1 MITYPEAISL
11 IDKISLKLP
20 NEKISILNS
29 VNRVCAED
37 VLSPLTNPSSNNT
50 SFDGFAVIA
59 KETEGLSSQK
69 TKKFKILRTI
79 AAGDEPKIDNYEK
92 NSAVEVMTG
101 GLVPKPFD
109 SIIAV
114 EKVKY
119 FPTKEKPT
127 HIIVDEEVKQF
138 SYIRFAGEDYNL
150 KDVVIKKGELIQP
163 KHIMALTTLG
173 IKDVQVKKQPQ
184 IIFFGTGSEIADY
197 KDTKVPSWKVRNSN
211 NHYFTSFGKSL
222 YFQII
227 DGGIIKDDE
236 PEKLKKALDDALNS
250 DIDIFVTSGA
260 ISAGKFDFIPK
271 LIKDCGF
278 ETHFK
283 GVAIKPGRPIMLSKL
298 KQKEKLFFGLP
309 GNPISCAAGFRFFVY
324 PLIRNSLGMS
334 KEKKFKAKLVNEYS
348 KAENF
353 THFARCLMT
362 INNQGSCEL
371 EVLQGQQ
378 SNRIKSF
385 VEANCWGIFEE
396 GKEKFKSGDF
406 VKWMH
411 LNPNLIN

>member
-1 MITYPEAISL
+1 MINYQEALSL
-11 IDKISLKLP
+11 IDKIYLKLP

-37 VLSPLTNPSSNNT
+37 ILSPSANPSSNNAA
-50 SFDGFAVIA
+50 FDGFAVIA
-59 KETEGLSSQK
+59 KETKGLSSNK
-69 TKKFKILRTI
+69 TKKFKILKTI
-79 AAGDEPKIDNYEK
+79 AAGDDPKINNFER
-92 NSAVEVMTG
+92 NSTVEIMTG
-101 GLVPKPFD
+101 GLVHEPFD
-109 SIIAV
+109 SIIPV

-119 FPTKEKPT
+119 FPSKEKPT
-127 HIIVDEEVKQF
+127 HIIVDEQVKKF

-150 KDVVIKKGELIQP
+150 NDVVIKNGELIQP

-173 IKDVQVKKQPQ
+173 IVEAKVKKQPK
-184 IIFFGTGSEIADY
+184 IIFFGTGNEIADY
-197 KDTKVPSWKVRNSN
+197 KDKNVPSWKVRNSN

-236 PEKLKKALDDALNS
+236 PDKLKEELKKTLSS

-271 LIKDCGF
+271 LIKEFGF

-283 GVAIKPGRPIMLSKL
+283 GVAIKPGRPIMLSKFQ
-298 KQKEKLFFGLP
+298 QKEKLFFGLP
-309 GNPISCAAGFRFFVY
+309 GNPISCAAGFRFFIY
-324 PLIRNSLGMS
+324 PLIRNSLGMP
-334 KEKKFKAKLVNEYS
+334 KEKKFRAKLINEYS
-348 KAENF
+348 KQEKF
-353 THFARCLMT
+353 THFVRSLMT
-362 INNQGSCEL
+362 INEQGLIEL

-385 VEANCWGIFEE
+385 VQANCWGIFPG
-396 GKEKFKSGDF
+396 GKKQFKSGDF
-406 VKWMH
+406 IEWV
-411 LNPNLIN
+411 PLIPSS

>member
-1 MITYPEAISL
+1 MITYQEAISL
-11 IDKISLKLP
+11 IDKVSLKLP

-29 VNRVCAED
+29 VSRVCTED
-37 VLSPLTNPSSNNT
+37 VLSPSTNPSSNN
-50 SFDGFAVIA
+50 SAFDGFAVIA

-69 TKKFKILRTI
+69 TKRFKILRTI

-119 FPTKEKPT
+119 FPTKEKAT
-127 HIIVDEEVKQF
+127 HIIVNEEVKQF

-163 KHIMALTTLG
+163 KHIMAFTTLG
-173 IKDVQVKKQPQ
+173 IKDVQVKKQPK

-197 KDTKVPSWKVRNSN
+197 KDTKVSSWKVRNSN

-222 YFQII
+222 YFKII
-227 DGGIIKDDE
+227 DGGIIKDNESD
-236 PEKLKKALDDALNS
+236 KLKQALNEALNS
-250 DIDIFVTSGA
+250 DTDIFVTSGA

-271 LIKDCGF
+271 LVKEFGF
-278 ETHFK
+278 KTHFK
-283 GVAIKPGRPIMLSKL
+283 GVAIKPGRPIMLSKFT
-298 KQKEKLFFGLP
+298 QKEKLFFGLP
-309 GNPISCAAGFRFFVY
+309 GNPISCAAGFRFFIY
-324 PLIRNSLGMS
+324 PLIRNSLGMP
-334 KEKKFKAKLVNEYS
+334 KEKKFKAKLINEYS
-348 KAENF
+348 KQEKF
-353 THFARCLMT
+353 THFVRSLMT
-362 INNQGSCEL
+362 INDQGLIEL

-385 VEANCWGIFEE
+385 VQANCWGIFSED
-396 GKEKFKSGDF
+396 KEKFKSGDF
-406 VKWMH
+406 IDWM
-411 LNPNLIN
+411 PLIPSS